1 MTDIIKLA
9 VMFLFA
15 ATGGVLC
22 LFRPQL
28 VQTHVLQFYSK
39 HPILSSLT
47 LFKGFHASP
56 YYVLVLRIVGTGA
69 LIISGVSLYSVFL
82 HLR

>member
-1 MTDIIKLA
+1 MTAIIKLA
-9 VMFLFA
+9 VTFLV
-15 ATGGVLC
+15 ATIGGVLC

-28 VQTHVLQFYSK
+28 VQTHLFQFYSK

-47 LFKGFHASP
+47 LFKDFHATP

-69 LIISGVSLYSVFL
+69 LVISGVCLYSVIL

>member
-9 VMFLFA
+9 VIFLVA
-15 ATGGVLC
+15 TTGGVLC

-28 VQTHVLQFYSK
+28 VQTHLLQFYSK

-47 LFKGFHASP
+47 LFKGFHATP
-56 YYVLVLRIVGTGA
+56 YYVLVLRIVGAGA
-69 LIISGVSLYSVFL
+69 LLISGASLYSVFL